1 MKAHIPRTFRTG
13 AIVDSEDVNA
23 NLQAISRS
31 IARNVG
37 QRYTYCSV
45 SVDISG
51 IINTDTAAERTI
63 PFFLPDVVADLCL
76 NIVGV
81 EVSIY
86 ATAGATWTLTAT
98 DENGTVFTLATAT
111 AGTTTEGYNAS
122 NVPLQIT
129 SAALNQ
135 RLDFVLSASAGSTI
149 TRGTVTIHVRAD
161 RNLQGAGI
169 VPASYLPTLIDASTS
184 TAATAINAETTAAN
198 AARVLDAANQMDLRG
213 CCLVANDL
221 ASAQIWRL
229 PSGAGYVA
237 LSRNVGAVG
246 VAARSVDV
254 AITGSSTT
262 NVPTTG
268 TSAIETATDIL
279 PNKSDDPTNTA
290 GDLVVTLTP
299 TGGVISRVF
308 VFLWWS

>member
-51 IINTDTAAERTI
+51 VINTDTAAERTI
-63 PFFLPDVVADLCL
+63 PFNRPVIGSTLLPVD
-76 NIVGV
+76 IVGV

-122 NVPLQIT
+122 NVPLQVAT
-129 SAALNQ
+129 NL

-149 TRGTVTIHVRAD
+149 TRGTVTLHVRAD
-161 RNLQGAGI
+161 RHSQLVGNTA
-169 VPASYLPTLIDASTS
+169 PSYSPSLIDASTS
-184 TAATAINAETTAAN
+184 TAATAINTETTAAN
-198 AARVLDAANQMDLRG
+198 AARVLDAANQIDLRG

-229 PSGAGYVA
+229 PSGAGYTG
-237 LSRNVGAVG
+237 LSHIVSAVGA
-246 VAARSVDV
+246 AARSVDS
-254 AITGSSTT
+254 AITGGTT
-262 NVPTTG
+262 VSVPTTG
-268 TSAIETATDIL
+268 TSNIAEDYGSVL
-279 PNKSDDPTNTA
+279 SKSDDPTNTA

-299 TGGVISRVF
+299 TGGAISRVF